1 MTTWTI
7 ILYSSWYMI
16 MVSGRSMSQTD
27 TEMVLLKC
35 GNCNRNLRVA
45 STLSGR
51 KIRCPKCKAPL
62 QVPTLVAGLD
72 SEDEYFP
79 DWLKVIV
86 AIPIV
91 LLFFG
96 IMSMAIGQIQA
107 VLLFMITG
115 GLTVLIWKRELVSSQ
130 IEKWQQE
137 AQIKASIKQQESQN
151 KSKEAQ
157 KPVSESRPI
166 NKTDSEPAVDIDHLF
181 EIQERSNSS
190 SNLNTASQS
199 SQGRG
204 IKKVSRWF
212 SGPSEDDIVFYGPGS
227 VATVDKKK
235 LESPLIY
242 HIPGTLNQPYDASL
256 IETGLPVATSGL
268 GAYKLPYWPS
278 YRQCS
283 PEQRRNYLN
292 WLTSGKRDPFVELG
306 YVFIYFY
313 GLERRVVVDRQDSQA
328 VIKELLRLF
337 PIYKSSR
344 SFQRYC
350 SSLLWMS
357 ALLASEVREL
367 TEEILKQIIDATEYW
382 SEANLSALL
391 SIYQKQNI
399 PIPPDVAF
407 LVAENDSRSPRS
419 VVLKR
424 HPDKFR
430 ELFCSRFTEMYKD
443 GLRLKTSKRDCYFD
457 YRPASESLIGIKGGF
472 SQNRILLPNTLGIPS
487 QFKPLIQIWS
497 EVIDDLKAFDRVQK
511 KYGDD
516 EVLTADVYEA
526 LPVELRNDDHPDF
539 DTWYQIIDKFTDN
552 SGVALIPVSE
562 LAKVRGI
569 PERPRLTKKQCVQI
583 LNSADCMDLCL
594 EPDSRETGQNYR
606 WDEYVSVFP
615 KEESEE
621 DLKSY
626 HAASILLRLGMS
638 IASADGTVDEEELEM
653 ITTHLEQQFNL
664 SPQESVRLEHL
675 SLLLSR
681 YPADD
686 TSLARK
692 LQELPEEQRN
702 IVGDLLV
709 GIASADDIITP
720 DETKALK
727 KAFRNLKL
735 DPDRIDRL
743 TEGVVSVEDDTSTES
758 ELVLNHDRIREI
770 MSETSKVAEFLHT
783 VMVEDE
789 VDETEP
795 LESSEEIQ
803 EEVEQNSDSHREV
816 KQSDEAEVTVRF
828 KSADESDI
836 DCEGLDARYHV
847 FLKELLSRNHW
858 QHSELEAQAR
868 TNGLMLMGAIEAI
881 NEWSLESL
889 GDWLIEETGDTVQV
903 YTDLINTNKAS

>member
-1 MTTWTI
+1 
-7 ILYSSWYMI
+7 
-16 MVSGRSMSQTD
+16 MSQTD
-27 TEMVLLKC
+27 AEMIILQCGKC
-35 GNCNRNLRVA
+35 QRNLRVA
-45 STLSGR
+45 SSLLGR
-51 KIRCPKCKAPL
+51 RIRCPKCKTAL
-62 QVPTLVAGLD
+62 QVPVLSVD
-72 SEDEYFP
+72 SGDEYFP
-79 DWLKVIV
+79 DWLKIIV

-96 IMSMAIGQIQA
+96 IISIAIGQIQT
-107 VLLFMITG
+107 VLLFLITCC
-115 GLTVLIWKRELVSSQ
+115 LTVLIWKRDLVLSH
-130 IEKWQQE
+130 IEKWQRE
-137 AQIKASIKQQESQN
+137 AQIKASIKKKESQN
-151 KSKEAQ
+151 KSKGAQ

-166 NKTDSEPAVDIDHLF
+166 NKTNSEPAVDIDHLF
-181 EIQERSNSS
+181 EIQERSSSS
-190 SNLNTASQS
+190 SNLVSASQS

-212 SGPSEDDIVFYGPGS
+212 SGPSEDDVVFYGPGS
-227 VATVDKKK
+227 TSIVDNQ
-235 LESPLIY
+235 LLDSPLVY
-242 HIPGTLNQPYDASL
+242 FVSGALNQPYDASL
-256 IETGLPVATSGL
+256 IETGLPVAKSGR
-268 GAYKLPYWPS
+268 GAYQLPYWPS

-292 WLTSGKRDPFVELG
+292 WLTSGRRDPFVELG

-367 TEEILKQIIDATEYW
+367 TDETLKQIVNATEFW
-382 SEANLSALL
+382 SEANLSVLL
-391 SIYQKQNI
+391 SIYQKQNL
-399 PIPPDVAF
+399 PLPPDIAF
-407 LVAENDSRSPRS
+407 LVTEHDSRSPRS
-419 VVLKR
+419 VVFKR
-424 HPDKFR
+424 HPEKFR
-430 ELFCSRFTEMYKD
+430 ELFNSRFSEMYKS
-443 GLRLKTSKRDCYFD
+443 GFRLKTSKRDYYFD
-457 YRPASESLIGIKGGF
+457 YRPASESLSGISSGICR
-472 SQNRILLPNTLGIPS
+472 NRVLLPNTLGIPS

-497 EVIDDLKAFDRVQK
+497 EVIDDLKNFDRVQK
-511 KYGDD
+511 KYSDD

-539 DTWYQIIDKFTDN
+539 DTWYQIIDQFTDD
-552 SGVALIPVSE
+552 SGMSFIPISE
-562 LAKVRGI
+562 LANSRGI
-569 PERPRLTKKQCVQI
+569 AERSRLTKKQSHQI
-583 LNSADCMDLCL
+583 LNTADCIDLCL

-638 IASADGTVDEEELEM
+638 IASADGTVDKEELEM

-675 SLLLSR
+675 ALLLSR

-686 TSLARK
+686 SSLARK

-720 DETKALK
+720 DEAKALK

-735 DPDRIDRL
+735 DPNRIDRL
-743 TEGVVSVEDDTSTES
+743 TEGVVSVENDTSAEA

-789 VDETEP
+789 ADEIELVEQEKRLGPIVEVPPVSQTENEPSEISLSTESVVETE
-795 LESSEEIQ
+795 I
-803 EEVEQNSDSHREV
+803 NYD
-816 KQSDEAEVTVRF
+816 
-828 KSADESDI
+828 
-836 DCEGLDARYHV
+836 GLDQRYHS
-847 FLKELLSRNHW
+847 FLKELLSLNHW
-858 QHSELEAQAR
+858 KFSELEAQAR
-868 TNGLMLMGAIEAI
+868 TDGLMLMGAIEAI

-889 GDWLIEETGDTVQV
+889 GDWLIEESGDTVQV
-903 YTDLINTNKAS
+903 YTDLINTNKTS

>member
-1 MTTWTI
+1 
-7 ILYSSWYMI
+7 
-16 MVSGRSMSQTD
+16 MSQTD

-35 GNCNRNLRVA
+35 GKCNRNLRVA

-51 KIRCPKCKAPL
+51 RIRCPKCKAPL
-62 QVPTLVAGLD
+62 QVPTLDSELD
-72 SEDEYFP
+72 SGDEYFP
-79 DWLKVIV
+79 DWLKIIV

-96 IMSMAIGQIQA
+96 IISIAIGQIQA
-107 VLLFMITG
+107 VLLFLITG
-115 GLTVLIWKRELVSSQ
+115 CLTVLIWKRDLVLSH
-130 IEKWQQE
+130 IEKWQRE
-137 AQIKASIKQQESQN
+137 AQIKASIKQKESQN
-151 KSKEAQ
+151 KSQESQ
-157 KPVSESRPI
+157 KAVSESKPI
-166 NKTDSEPAVDIDHLF
+166 NNSNSETAVNIDHLF
-181 EIQERSNSS
+181 EIQERSSSS
-190 SNLNTASQS
+190 SNLVRASPS

-212 SGPSEDDIVFYGPGS
+212 SGPSEDDVVFYGPGS
-227 VATVDKKK
+227 TSIVDDK
-235 LESPLIY
+235 LLDSPLIY
-242 HIPGTLNQPYDASL
+242 FVSGTLNQPYDSSL
-256 IETGLPVATSGL
+256 IETGLPVAKSGR
-268 GAYKLPYWPS
+268 GAFHLPYWPS

-292 WLTSGKRDPFVELG
+292 WLTSGKRDPLVELG

-313 GLERRVVVDRQDSQA
+313 GLERRVVVDRQDSLA

-367 TEEILKQIIDATEYW
+367 TDEILEQIIDATEFW

-391 SIYQKQNI
+391 SIYQIQNLAL
-399 PIPPDVAF
+399 PPDVAF
-407 LVAENDSRSPRS
+407 LVTEHDSRSPRS
-419 VVLKR
+419 VVFKR
-424 HPDKFR
+424 HPEKFR
-430 ELFCSRFTEMYKD
+430 ELFNSRFSEMYKS
-443 GLRLKTSKRDCYFD
+443 GFRLKTSKRDYYFD
-457 YRPASESLIGIKGGF
+457 YRPASESLSGISSGICK
-472 SQNRILLPNTLGIPS
+472 NRVMLPNTLGIPS

-497 EVIDDLKAFDRVQK
+497 AVIDDLKAFDRVQK
-511 KYGDD
+511 KYSSD

-539 DTWYQIIDKFTDN
+539 DRWYQIIDKFTDG
-552 SGVALIPVSE
+552 SGMSFIPISE
-562 LAKVRGI
+562 LANVRGI
-569 PERPRLTKKQCVQI
+569 TEHSRLTKKQSQQI
-583 LNSADCMDLCL
+583 LTTADCMDLCL

-615 KEESEE
+615 KEEESEE

-638 IASADGTVDEEELEM
+638 IAAADGTVDEEELEM
-653 ITTHLEQQFNL
+653 ITAHLEQQFNL

-675 SLLLSR
+675 SLLLTH

-743 TEGVVSVEDDTSTES
+743 TEGVVSVENDTSTES

-789 VDETEP
+789 EDEIKP
-795 LESSEEIQ
+795 IQSSEEIK
-803 EEVEQNSDSHREV
+803 EEVEQKSDSHAEV
-816 KQSDEAEVTVRF
+816 NQSDESEVTVRF
-828 KSADESDI
+828 ESADESDV
-836 DCEGLDARYHV
+836 DCEGLDARYHA

-858 QHSELEAQAR
+858 QLSELETQAR

-889 GDWLIEETGDTVQV
+889 GDWLIEETGDTVHV
-903 YTDLINTNKAS
+903 YINLINTNRAS

>member
-1 MTTWTI
+1 
-7 ILYSSWYMI
+7 
-16 MVSGRSMSQTD
+16 MSQTD
-27 TEMVLLKC
+27 TEMVFLKC
-35 GNCNRNLRVA
+35 GKCNRNLRVA

-51 KIRCPKCKAPL
+51 RVRCPKCKAPL
-62 QVPTLVAGLD
+62 QVPALD
-72 SEDEYFP
+72 SSSDSENEYFP
-79 DWLKVIV
+79 DWLKLIV
-86 AIPIV
+86 ALPIV

-96 IMSMAIGQIQA
+96 VMSIAIGKNLAIFLF
-107 VLLFMITG
+107 LLTG
-115 GLTVLIWKRELVSSQ
+115 GLTVLIWKREFVSSQ

-137 AQIKASIKQQESQN
+137 SQIEASIKQKESQN
-151 KSKEAQ
+151 KTKEIQ
-157 KPVSESRPI
+157 KPVPEPRPSPTTNSEA
-166 NKTDSEPAVDIDHLF
+166 AVDIDHLF

-190 SNLNTASQS
+190 TDVVRVSQT
-199 SQGRG
+199 SQVKG

-212 SGPSEDDIVFYGPGS
+212 SGPSEDDVVFYGPGS
-227 VATVDKKK
+227 SSIVDDK
-235 LESPLIY
+235 LLDSALIY
-242 HIPGTLNQPYDASL
+242 FVSGTLNQPYDSSL
-256 IETGLPVATSGL
+256 IETGLPVAKSGR
-268 GAYKLPYWPS
+268 GAYQLPYWPS

-292 WLTSGKRDPFVELG
+292 WLTSGRRDPFVELG

-313 GLERRVVVDRQDSQA
+313 GLERRIVVDRQDSLA

-357 ALLASEVREL
+357 ALLASDVREL
-367 TEEILKQIIDATEYW
+367 TDEILKQIIDATEFW

-391 SIYQKQNI
+391 SIYQKQNL
-399 PIPPDVAF
+399 PLPPDVAF
-407 LVAENDSRSPRS
+407 LVTEHDSRSPRS
-419 VVLKR
+419 VVFKR
-424 HPDKFR
+424 HPEKFR
-430 ELFCSRFTEMYKD
+430 ELFNSRFSEMYQS
-443 GLRLKTSKRDCYFD
+443 GFRLKTSKRDYYFD
-457 YRPASESLIGIKGGF
+457 YRPASESLSGISSGICR
-472 SQNRILLPNTLGIPS
+472 NRILLPNTLGIPS

-497 EVIDDLKAFDRVQK
+497 AVIDDLKAFDRVQK
-511 KYGDD
+511 KYSGD

-539 DTWYQIIDKFTDN
+539 DTWYQIIDKFTDE
-552 SGVALIPVSE
+552 SGMSFIPISE
-562 LAKVRGI
+562 LANARGI
-569 PERPRLTKKQCVQI
+569 AERSRLTKKQSQQI
-583 LNSADCMDLCL
+583 LTTADCMDLCL

-606 WDEYVSVFP
+606 WDEHVSVFP
-615 KEESEE
+615 KEEEESEE

-638 IASADGTVDEEELEM
+638 IAAADGTVDEEELEM
-653 ITTHLEQQFNL
+653 ITAHLEQQFNL

-675 SLLLSR
+675 ALLLSR
-681 YPADD
+681 HPVDD

-692 LQELPEEQRN
+692 LHELPEDQRN
-702 IVGDLLV
+702 VIGDLLV

-743 TEGVVSVEDDTSTES
+743 TEGVVSVENDSSTET

-770 MSETSKVAEFLHT
+770 MAETSKVSEFLHT

-789 VDETEP
+789 ADEIEP
-795 LESSEEIQ
+795 INSSEVIEQ
-803 EEVEQNSDSHREV
+803 EVEQKSDSGTEV
-816 KQSDEAEVTVRF
+816 RQSDEAEVTVHF
-828 KSADESDI
+828 ESADDSDV
-836 DCEGLDARYHV
+836 DCDGLDARYHA

-858 QHSELEAQAR
+858 QLSELETQAR
-868 TNGLMLMGAIEAI
+868 TDGLMLMGAIEAI

-903 YTDLINTNKAS
+903 YTDLINTNKSS